1 MRTRTRRWFRPVPRL
16 VSALT
21 TVVTIVATVVGL
33 VLLVPGLL
41 GFDRYVVTGASM
53 SGTIE
58 RGSIVFTRDVA
69 VTALAV
75 GDVIT
80 YIPPPDSGID
90 HLVTHRISA
99 IEFEDTAVVFRTQG
113 DANASVDPWAFSLDA
128 ADQARVEFAI
138 PALGFVFIALAD
150 PETRMLALGI
160 PAGLVALFCVVEI
173 IVVMRSRSSKRDTVT
188 PEAVAV
194 S

>member
-1 MRTRTRRWFRPVPRL
+1 MRTRTRHWFRPVPRL

-21 TVVTIVATVVGL
+21 TVVTIVATLIGL

-99 IEFEDTAVVFRTQG
+99 IELEDTALVFRTQG

-173 IVVMRSRSSKRDTVT
+173 IVVVRSRSSRRDTVT